1 MNYNVFNKKKVIIT
15 GHTGFK
21 GSWLSLWLSKYNCK
35 IFGISDKLKKKS
47 SFNSFINNK
56 VDNYFIDIKNYNKL
70 NNLITKIRPDF
81 VFHLAAQSIVSKS
94 FEDPMDTFLTNSI
107 GTLNILNSLNSINH
121 KCSCVI
127 ITSDKCYENVEKKY
141 GYKEYEKLGGSDPYS
156 ASKATA
162 EIIFRSFFNSFLSK
176 NKKIRIA
183 TARAGNV
190 IGGNDW
196 TDNRLIPD
204 IIKSI
209 EYKKKLYVRN
219 LNATRPWQ
227 FVLEPLRGYLD
238 LALILNK
245 QNNLNGHS
253 FNFGP
258 KNGKSYT
265 VKEILE
271 NFKDSFK
278 GFDYLKQNISNKKFK
293 ESTLLSLNCDKAK
306 KLLNWECKLNL
317 KETLKF
323 TSDWYLNYLNKTE
336 NIINFSYDQISEYE
350 KKYK

>member
-1 MNYNVFNKKKVIIT
+1 
-15 GHTGFK
+15 
-21 GSWLSLWLSKYNCK
+21 
-35 IFGISDKLKKKS
+35 
-47 SFNSFINNK
+47 
-56 VDNYFIDIKNYNKL
+56 
-70 NNLITKIRPDF
+70 
-81 VFHLAAQSIVSKS
+81 
-94 FEDPMDTFLTNSI
+94 MDTFLTNSI

-141 GYKEYEKLGGSDPYS
+141 GYKEHEKLGGSDPYS

-219 LNATRPWQ
+219 
-227 FVLEPLRGYLD
+227 
-238 LALILNK
+238 
-245 QNNLNGHS
+245 
-253 FNFGP
+253 
-258 KNGKSYT
+258 
-265 VKEILE
+265 
-271 NFKDSFK
+271 
-278 GFDYLKQNISNKKFK
+278 
-293 ESTLLSLNCDKAK
+293 
-306 KLLNWECKLNL
+306 
-317 KETLKF
+317 
-323 TSDWYLNYLNKTE
+323 
-336 NIINFSYDQISEYE
+336 
-350 KKYK
+350 